1 MVFGVMFVL
10 FDEYVDYVVVMF
22 DSGLGVWYVVCVC
35 YVVGVD
41 GVSLIVCQL
50 IGQDFKGKMFVEDWL
65 IVDV

>member
-41 GVSLIVCQL
+41 GVSLIVC
-50 IGQDFKGKMFVEDWL
+50 
-65 IVDV
+65 